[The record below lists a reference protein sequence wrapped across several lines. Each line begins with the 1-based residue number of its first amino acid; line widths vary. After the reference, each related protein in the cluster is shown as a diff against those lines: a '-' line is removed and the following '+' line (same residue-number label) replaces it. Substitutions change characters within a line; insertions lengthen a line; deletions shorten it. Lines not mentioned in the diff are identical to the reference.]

1 MSGRK
6 SVETL
11 VSKSAVAILVAT
23 ALMLDTAQ
31 AAMPMGLQDFAP
43 SDPLSELLL
52 LASVNPGATDA
63 IVKNIVLVRSE
74 CRNYAP
80 AYRIDCLAQGL
91 KQVASRFP
99 SGEYDRARGILSKA
113 ASRLGNLVSRNLDAD
128 AEVIESRP
136 GANPHF
142 KAKRRYRAIKKA
154 ALGAV
159 MKEAQAIVEEAVTQ
173 LMRSYENSDRRAAHY
188 QKIATATGSL
198 KALLR
203 S

>member
-1 MSGRK
+1 MLTRK
-6 SVETL
+6 SMGMSA
-11 VSKSAVAILVAT
+11 SKFVIAALVA
-23 ALMLDTAQ
+23 AGLIAEGAQ
-31 AAMPMGLQDFAP
+31 AAMPRPAQDSAV
-43 SDPLSELLL
+43 SDPFDNLLV
-52 LASVNPGATDA
+52 LADVNPGATDA
-63 IVKNIVLVRSE
+63 IVKSILLVRSE

-80 AYRIDCLAQGL
+80 AYRIDCLSQGL

-99 SGEYDRARGILSKA
+99 GGQYDRAQSILSKA
-113 ASRLGNLVSRNLDAD
+113 ASRLGSLVSRNLDAD
-128 AEVIESRP
+128 AEVIESKP

-142 KAKRRYRAIKKA
+142 KAKRRYRAVKKA

-188 QKIATATGSL
+188 QKIATATASL
-198 KALLR
+198 NVLLR

>member
-1 MSGRK
+1 MEK
-6 SVETL
+6 SV
-11 VSKSAVAILVAT
+11 SKYAVAFLVAT
-23 ALMLDTAQ
+23 ALMLDTAR
-31 AAMPMGLQDFAP
+31 ATMPMVWGDPAP
-43 SDPLSELLL
+43 SDPLTELFV

-113 ASRLGNLVSRNLDAD
+113 ASRLGSLVSRNLDPE
-128 AEVIESRP
+128 AETIESKP

-159 MKEAQAIVEEAVTQ
+159 MKEAQAIVEEAATQ

-188 QKIATATGSL
+188 QKIATATDSL